1 MTSEQ
6 VKKQRPQNLT
16 ELFDLARE
24 NLKAKGIDRPTPIGS
39 NYQVAA
45 QLQRKLLD
53 SMFLE
58 TRYLDSV
65 EPDTGLTLFGVQMKT
80 PVFCSALSKPGNQ
93 LSDEEMVDLVRGM
106 GQGGA
111 MMMLGMGGSDIL
123 QRAIDTGTPVVKI
136 VKPYRNT
143 ELIFEKVNDAAKRG
157 CVAVGMDIDHFY
169 GSFRDGSGRMA
180 DIFAPHNTGEI
191 RQAIAATKLPFIV
204 KGVLSV
210 EDASKSVE
218 MGASAII
225 VSNHIWSGH
234 VFSVP
239 SIVSL
244 PKIVKAVGN
253 KVTVLVDSGF
263 RTGDDVFKA
272 MALGAKALG
281 FTTSV
286 VSAACAGGADGV
298 EQLIG
303 FITDE
308 LKRTMATCG
317 CADLPSIDSSR
328 LVLSPELKQWW

>member
-1 MTSEQ
+1 MTTEPG
-6 VKKQRPQNLT
+6 KKQPPQNLT
-16 ELFDLARE
+16 ELFNLATE
-24 NLKAKGIDRPTPIGS
+24 NLKAKGMDRPAPVGS
-39 NYQVAA
+39 NYQAAA
-45 QLQRKLLD
+45 QLQRRLLD
-53 SMFLE
+53 SIFLE
-58 TRYLDSV
+58 TRYLDPV
-65 EPDTGLTLFGVQMKT
+65 EPDTGLTLFGVKMKT

-106 GQGGA
+106 GKGGA
-111 MMMLGMGGSDIL
+111 MMMLGMGGADAL

-136 VKPYRNT
+136 VKPYRTT
-143 ELIFEKVNDAAKRG
+143 ELVFEQVRDAAQRG

-169 GSFRDGSGRMA
+169 GAFRDGAGRMT
-180 DIFAPHNTGEI
+180 DTFGPHTNGEM
-191 RQAIAATKLPFIV
+191 RQAIGGTRLPFII

-210 EDASKSVE
+210 EDATKSME

-225 VSNHIWSGH
+225 VSNHMWSGH

-244 PKIVKAVGN
+244 PKIVKAVGS

-272 MALGAKALG
+272 LALGAEAVG

-286 VSAACAGGADGV
+286 VSAACAGGAGGV

-303 FITDE
+303 FITAE
-308 LKRTMATCG
+308 LKRTMAACG
-317 CADLPSIDSSR
+317 CATLPSIDGSS

>member
-1 MTSEQ
+1 MTTEQ

-16 ELFDLARE
+16 ELFDLAKE
-24 NLKAKGIDRPTPIGS
+24 NLKAKGIDRPAPIGS
-39 NYQVAA
+39 NYQAAA
-45 QLQRKLLD
+45 QLQRRLLD
-53 SMFLE
+53 SIFLE
-58 TRYLDSV
+58 TQYLDPV
-65 EPDTGLTLFGVQMKT
+65 EPNTGLILFGVKMKT

-93 LSDEEMVDLVRGM
+93 LSDKEMVDLVRGI
-106 GQGGA
+106 GQGGS
-111 MMMLGMGGSDIL
+111 MMMLGMGGSDML
-123 QRAIDTGTPVVKI
+123 QRAIDTGAPVVKI
-136 VKPYRNT
+136 VKPYRTT
-143 ELIFEKVNDAAKRG
+143 ELIFEQVNDAAKRG

-180 DIFAPHNTGEI
+180 DTFAPHHTGKI
-191 RQAIAATKLPFIV
+191 RQVIEATKLPFIV

-210 EDASKSVE
+210 EDARKSVE

-244 PKIVKAVGN
+244 PKIVKEVGS

-272 MALGAKALG
+272 MALGAKAVG

-298 EQLIG
+298 EQFIG
-303 FITDE
+303 FITAE
-308 LKRTMATCG
+308 LERTMATCG
-317 CADLPSIDSSR
+317 CAGLPSIDSSM
-328 LVLSPELKQWW
+328 LMLSPELKQWW